1 MKSLEIITINIL
13 NSRGGGRCGR
23 WGEEDYCGVMSYGAD
38 ETTSARRCGGT
49 VQGWQTW
56 RRVED
61 RRRGHILINLWMK
74 LCWRACHVGAVL
86 WRRSWRLT
94 TGTSL
99 VSVLCGYME
108 VGIYRDERCSFGM
121 KLQLLQEHL
130 NPGWALHGHLQ
141 ICKWEILFMKGKWGK
156 LPVWMPLIDVIG
168 YLNMRFNHWGRVV
181 KLYSKRLTRN

>member
-23 WGEEDYCGVMSYGAD
+23 WGGEDYCGVMSYGAD

-56 RRVED
+56 SRVED

-108 VGIYRDERCSFGM
+108 VGIYRDERCSFGIN
-121 KLQLLQEHL
+121 LQLLQEHL
-130 NPGWALHGHLQ
+130 NPGWALHGHFQ
-141 ICKWEILFMKGKWGK
+141 VNGKSFLYEGK
-156 LPVWMPLIDVIG
+156 MG
-168 YLNMRFNHWGRVV
+168 KAFSLNAFNWCNWVSYMRFNHWDVLQSFIQRD
-181 KLYSKRLTRN
+181 